1 MRIRRSSD
9 GRIVCHDLGFA
20 TSLPQR
26 MRGLIGQAAMDPDEG
41 LFIPTA
47 SIHMMFMR
55 FAIDALFVGPPDE
68 TGSRQVVSMR
78 EDLPPWRGV
87 VWPVRGAQ
95 GVVEL
100 PAGAL
105 RRHGVAV
112 GDVVTFEA
120 SDTPHQPA

>member
-1 MRIRRSSD
+1 MRIRRSSH

-47 SIHMMFMR
+47 SIHMMFIR
-55 FAIDALFVGPPDE
+55 FAIDALFVGPADDMGLR
-68 TGSRQVVSMR
+68 TVLAVRNR
-78 EDLPPWRGV
+78 LPPWRGMV
-87 VWPVRGAQ
+87 LPVRGAA

-100 PAGAL
+100 PAGTVLAASL
-105 RRHGVAV
+105 GR
-112 GDVVTFEA
+112 GDRVRLEPSLV
-120 SDTPHQPA
+120 